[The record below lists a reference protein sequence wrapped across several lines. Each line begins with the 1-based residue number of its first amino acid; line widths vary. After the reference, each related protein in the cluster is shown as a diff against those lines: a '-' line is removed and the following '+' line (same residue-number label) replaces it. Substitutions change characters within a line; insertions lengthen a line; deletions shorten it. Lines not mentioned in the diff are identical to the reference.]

1 MSTVIKEL
9 VVGGQ
14 EKRREKIMNY
24 ASPKILLKS
33 LSLHGAF
40 PRGGGGGGMG
50 DGGVN
55 SLGSGSVANSIKV
68 SPRYGAL
75 CGSQRLPVMRDRT
88 LYAIMY
94 DMMIWWHTGP
104 CLKFHALSNS
114 EVLIAD
120 AG

>member
-1 MSTVIKEL
+1 MGL
-9 VVGGQ
+9 
-14 EKRREKIMNY
+14 
-24 ASPKILLKS
+24 
-33 LSLHGAF
+33 F
-40 PRGGGGGGMG
+40 PRGGRGW
-50 DGGVN
+50 DGGWG
-55 SLGSGSVANSIKV
+55 SEFLGFGSTTVVSGSVANSIKV

-75 CGSQRLPVMRDRT
+75 CGSQRLPIMRDRT